1 MAIVGGKSR
10 KDQSRKVNILIE
22 DICIIVIDFLKI
34 KTLAK
39 CSQVLLRSVYGD
51 SKTFLDH
58 TSKI

>member
-39 CSQVLLRSVYGD
+39 
-51 SKTFLDH
+51 FL
-58 TSKI
+58 